1 MPDITQPIA
10 REKVERHMKKL
21 VYWFGAVVLTAG
33 SGFAASHGW
42 QAPIIA
48 PAISYAQTVA
58 AADRE
63 ASVIQAAKDT
73 AIRPFRV
80 NIPDEA
86 LVDLRRR
93 VAATRWP
100 EKETVTDQSQGV
112 QLAKLQA
119 LLRYW
124 GTDYDWRRVEATLHA
139 LPQFIT
145 QIDGLDIH
153 FIHVRSKHE
162 NALPLIVTHGWPGSI
177 IEQLKIIDPLSNPT
191 AHGGSALDAFH
202 VVIPS
207 MPGYG
212 FSGKPTSTGWGPERM
227 GRAWAELMKR
237 LGYNNY
243 VAQGGDWGAFVV
255 DQMGLQAPAGLL
267 AIHTNMPATV
277 PADVDKALLAGRPP
291 PSGLSAEERRAYE
304 QLERTFKQV
313 DYARLMGSRPQT
325 LYGIA
330 DSPVGLAA
338 WLLDHNDADG
348 QPAATVAAAL
358 NRTSSATG
366 ELTRD
371 EILDNIT
378 LYWLTNTG
386 VSASRLYWEYK
397 GGFFNAKGVSIPV
410 AVSVF
415 PGEQYEAPRSW
426 TERAYPKLIYY
437 NKLDKGGHFAAWEQP
452 ELFASELRAAFRSLR
467 LAH

>member
-1 MPDITQPIA
+1 ML
-10 REKVERHMKKL
+10 RKKSI
-21 VYWFGAVVLTAG
+21 VAVCGVLLLAVAG
-33 SGFAASHGW
+33 
-42 QAPIIA
+42 
-48 PAISYAQTVA
+48 YAQ
-58 AADRE
+58 DN
-63 ASVIQAAKDT
+63 S
-73 AIRPFRV
+73 IRPFRV
-80 NIPDEA
+80 NVSEESLA
-86 LVDLRRR
+86 ELRRR
-93 VAATRWP
+93 IAATRWP
-100 EKETVTDQSQGV
+100 EKETVADQSQGV
-112 QLAKLQA
+112 QLETMQKLA
-119 LLRYW
+119 RYW
-124 GTDYDWRRVEATLHA
+124 ATDYDWRKVEARLNS

-145 QIDGLDIH
+145 NIDGLDIH

-191 AHGGSALDAFH
+191 AHGGSASDAFD

-227 GRAWAELMKR
+227 GRAWAELMQR
-237 LGYNNY
+237 LGYSRY

-277 PADVDKALLAGRPP
+277 PADVDKALLAGGPP

-304 QLERTFKQV
+304 QLVRTFKQV

-348 QPAATVAAAL
+348 QPAVTVAAAL

-437 NKLDKGGHFAAWEQP
+437 NKLDKGGHFAAWEEPQ
-452 ELFASELRAAFRSLR
+452 LFAAEVRAAFKSLR
-467 LAH
+467 RSREIE

>member
-1 MPDITQPIA
+1 MSGIA
-10 REKVERHMKKL
+10 E
-21 VYWFGAVVLTAG
+21 TA
-33 SGFAASHGW
+33 SEIH
-42 QAPIIA
+42 
-48 PAISYAQTVA
+48 
-58 AADRE
+58 
-63 ASVIQAAKDT
+63 
-73 AIRPFRV
+73 PFRV
-80 NIPDEA
+80 DIPDEA
-86 LVDLRRR
+86 LDDLRRR
-93 VAATRWP
+93 IAATNWP
-100 EKETVTDQSQGV
+100 ERETVTDQSQGV
-112 QLAKLQA
+112 PLAMIQKLA
-119 LLRYW
+119 RYW
-124 GTDYDWRRVEATLHA
+124 MTDYDWRKCEAKLNA
-139 LPQFIT
+139 LPQFT
-145 QIDGLDIH
+145 SAIDGVDIH
-153 FIHVRSKHE
+153 FIHVRSEHGD
-162 NALPLIVTHGWPGSI
+162 ALPLIVNHGWPGSI
-177 IEQLKIIDPLSNPT
+177 IEQLKIIDPLINPT
-191 AHGGSALDAFH
+191 AHGGSAADAFH

-212 FSGKPTSTGWGPERM
+212 FSGKPTGTGWGPERM

-237 LGYNNY
+237 LGYTRY

-277 PADVDKALLAGRPP
+277 PADVDKASQAGDPP
-291 PSGLSAEERRAYE
+291 PVGLSAGERRAYE
-304 QLERTFKQV
+304 QLIRTFKQV
-313 DYARLMGSRPQT
+313 DYARFMASRPQT

-348 QPAATVAAAL
+348 QPAAAVVSAL
-358 NRTSSATG
+358 DRTTSATG

-415 PGEQYEAPRSW
+415 PGEQYQAPRSW
-426 TERAYPKLIYY
+426 AAQAYPNLVYF
-437 NKLDKGGHFAAWEQP
+437 NEVDKGGHFAAWEEP
-452 ELFASELRAAFRSLR
+452 ELFASEVRAAFRPLR
-467 LAH
+467 